1 MRRPKVIGITGGIA
15 SGKSEVTR
23 ILETLGAVVIRA
35 DKIGHEVLEL
45 PEIQNLLIR
54 QFGQSVF
61 LQKTHTIDRKKVA
74 ELVFGASPQALA
86 RRRMLEAITHRPI
99 RAEIRKQLDQLL
111 NEKKADAIVLDIPL
125 LLESQW
131 DRICDAV
138 WFIDAPEEIRLKRAL
153 DRGWTQEHFRAREA
167 SQWSLAD
174 KLAKSSCV
182 ISNVGTLEELKENLA
197 RELRSKLDE
206 LLKNQ

>member
-86 RRRMLEAITHRPI
+86 RRRTLEAITHRPI

>member
-1 MRRPKVIGITGGIA
+1 MSRPKVIGITGGIA

-86 RRRMLEAITHRPI
+86 RRRTLEAITHRPI

>member
-1 MRRPKVIGITGGIA
+1 
-15 SGKSEVTR
+15 
-23 ILETLGAVVIRA
+23 
-35 DKIGHEVLEL
+35 
-45 PEIQNLLIR
+45 
-54 QFGQSVF
+54 
-61 LQKTHTIDRKKVA
+61 
-74 ELVFGASPQALA
+74 
-86 RRRMLEAITHRPI
+86 
-99 RAEIRKQLDQLL
+99 
-111 NEKKADAIVLDIPL
+111 
-125 LLESQW
+125 LESQW

-138 WFIDAPEEIRLKRAL
+138 WFIDAPEEIRLQRAL

>member
-1 MRRPKVIGITGGIA
+1 
-15 SGKSEVTR
+15 
-23 ILETLGAVVIRA
+23 
-35 DKIGHEVLEL
+35 
-45 PEIQNLLIR
+45 
-54 QFGQSVF
+54 
-61 LQKTHTIDRKKVA
+61 
-74 ELVFGASPQALA
+74 LA
-86 RRRMLEAITHRPI
+86 RRRTLEAITHRPI

-138 WFIDAPEEIRLKRAL
+138 WFIDAPEEIRLQRAL

>member
-1 MRRPKVIGITGGIA
+1 
-15 SGKSEVTR
+15 
-23 ILETLGAVVIRA
+23 
-35 DKIGHEVLEL
+35 
-45 PEIQNLLIR
+45 LIR

-86 RRRMLEAITHRPI
+86 RRRTLEAITHRPI

-138 WFIDAPEEIRLKRAL
+138 WFIDAPEEIRLQRAL

>member
-1 MRRPKVIGITGGIA
+1 MSRPKVIGITGGIA

-86 RRRMLEAITHRPI
+86 RRRTLEAITHRPI

-138 WFIDAPEEIRLKRAL
+138 WFIDAPEEIRLQRAL

>member
-1 MRRPKVIGITGGIA
+1 MSRPKVIGITGGIA

-61 LQKTHTIDRKKVA
+61 SQKTRTIDRKKVA

-86 RRRMLEAITHRPI
+86 RRRTLEAITHRPI

-138 WFIDAPEEIRLKRAL
+138 WFIDAPEEIRLQRAL